1 MNGFQDAI
9 GKTIKRIER
18 IGLKDFDDEPYV
30 KFIFTDNTELVI
42 EAGYGDYTGK
52 SKDEYT
58 IFCDVCTDDL
68 AGKTK
73 KLKVIK

>member
-30 KFIFTDNTELVI
+30 KFIFMDDTELVL
-42 EAGYGDYTGK
+42 EGSYGDYTGK

-58 IFCDVCTDDL
+58 MFCDICTNPITE
-68 AGKTK
+68 KIK
-73 KLKVIK
+73 KIKVFK